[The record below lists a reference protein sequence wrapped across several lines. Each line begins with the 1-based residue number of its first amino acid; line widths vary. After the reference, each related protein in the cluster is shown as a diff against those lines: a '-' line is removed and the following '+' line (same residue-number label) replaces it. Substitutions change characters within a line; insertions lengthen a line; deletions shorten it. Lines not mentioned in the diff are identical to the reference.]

1 MGRKKSHT
9 PEEIVAKLRQAEVL
23 VGQGK
28 TVADAVRAIGVTEPT
43 YYRWRTEFGGLKL
56 DQVKRLK
63 ELERE
68 NARLRK
74 AVSELTLEKVIL
86 KEAAFGKMVS
96 PARRRVCVE
105 HVVRELDVSE
115 RKACA
120 VLGQHRSTQ
129 RKAPRGADDEA
140 ALTADIVELAKR
152 YGRYGYRRITAL
164 LRDAGWSV
172 TRKRVERIWRR
183 EGLKVPQRQPKRG
196 RLWLADG
203 SCIRMRP
210 ERANHVWAYDFVE
223 DRTRDGRKFRM
234 LCVVDEFTREALA
247 IRVARRLTSTDVIDV
262 LAELFLTHGTP
273 VHIRS
278 DQGPEFIAEAVKCWI
293 AGVGAK
299 TAYIEKASPWENGY
313 VESFNGKLRDEL
325 LNGEVFNTLREAQ
338 VLIEGWRRHYNRVRP
353 HSALGYRPPAPEA
366 LANAEG
372 GKTVPMARSQIGSG
386 PGAAAMA
393 H

>member
-1 MGRKKSHT
+1 MARKKAHT

-23 VGQGK
+23 IGQGR

-74 AVSELTLEKVIL
+74 AVSDLTLEKVIL
-86 KEAAFGKMVS
+86 KEAAFGKVVS
-96 PARRRVCVE
+96 PARRRACVE
-105 HVVRELDVSE
+105 HVVRELGVSE
-115 RKACA
+115 RRACA

-172 TRKRVERIWRR
+172 NRKRVERIWRR

-203 SCIRMRP
+203 SCVRLRP

-223 DRTRDGRKFRM
+223 DRTREGRKFRM
-234 LCVVDEFTREALA
+234 LCVVDEYTREALA
-247 IRVARRLTSTDVIDV
+247 IRVARKLTSADVIDTM
-262 LAELFLTHGTP
+262 ADLFVARGTP
-273 VHIRS
+273 AHIRS
-278 DQGPEFIAEAVKCWI
+278 DQGPEFVAEAVKGWI
-293 AGVGAK
+293 EGVGAR

-338 VLIEGWRRHYNRVRP
+338 VLIEGWRRHYNQVRP
-353 HSALGYRPPAPEA
+353 HSSLRYRPPTPE
-366 LANAEG
+366 
-372 GKTVPMARSQIGSG
+372 TVPAARSQISSG
-386 PGAAAMA
+386 TGAAATA